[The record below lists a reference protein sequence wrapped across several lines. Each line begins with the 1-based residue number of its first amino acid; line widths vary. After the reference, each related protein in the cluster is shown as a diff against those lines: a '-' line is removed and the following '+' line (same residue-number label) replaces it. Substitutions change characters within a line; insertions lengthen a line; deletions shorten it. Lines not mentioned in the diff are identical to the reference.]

1 MSTANWAKHL
11 IDMLKEKCCTKQELQ
26 KLSEEDSSKPSHGA
40 DANRKKCER
49 FIVKFKSLGLVEER
63 GDKYC
68 WYQYL
73 NDFKDQETLSS
84 KLLHSQKLI
93 HALRRVGGLSLPSYV
108 TQETDKLESIEE
120 AAIHDECVEDHLR
133 AYPKIWQL
141 LEKYSRAMLEA
152 EQDSNRFK
160 ASLKER
166 LEKEVGEKTVNVD
179 KGVNL
184 DSFVGSNIPSLI
196 HSHIAR
202 ERPIRID
209 MKENEEIWD
218 VGSLIAKGR
227 RLFGIIRNFIEQET
241 GDENNA
247 SIVKRTEQTE
257 KEAFDVQR
265 ELQHEIRMLVERVES
280 GEPLLGGCDTCPKVY
295 FQHAQADQ

>member
-1 MSTANWAKHL
+1 MSTEDWTKHL
-11 IDMLKEKCCTKQELQ
+11 IDTLKEKCCTKKELQ
-26 KLSEEDSSKPSHGA
+26 KLLVEDPSSSDHSHGA
-40 DANRKKCER
+40 DADRKKCER

-68 WYQYL
+68 WYLYL

-93 HALRRVGGLSLPSYV
+93 HALRRVGGLSLPSNV
-108 TQETDKLESIEE
+108 TQEVDKLESIEE
-120 AAIHDECVEDHLR
+120 AAIHNECAKNHLR
-133 AYPKIWQL
+133 TYPKIWQL
-141 LEKYSRAMLEA
+141 HEKHEKTMLEA
-152 EQDSNRFK
+152 EENSNRFK
-160 ASLKER
+160 TNLKER
-166 LEKEVGEKTVNVD
+166 LEKQVGKKTVNAD

-196 HSHIAR
+196 HSHIAN
-202 ERPIRID
+202 ERPTQIEL
-209 MKENEEIWD
+209 KENEEIWD
-218 VGSLIAKGR
+218 TGSLVAKGGH
-227 RLFGIIRNFIEQET
+227 LLGKISKFIEQET

-247 SIVKRTEQTE
+247 SIVKRNKQIE

-280 GEPLLGGCDTCPKVY
+280 GEPLLGGCDACPKVY
-295 FQHAQADQ
+295 IQHV